1 MVAEYTADELNQ
13 NSDGEKML
21 EKAKRAAEQKVAKK
35 KKLQDQRVRPY
46 NKRQPHSQAP
56 LSTSGNAMTS
66 TMFQPKWPADQ

>member
-35 KKLQDQRVRPY
+35 KKLQDQRVRP
-46 NKRQPHSQAP
+46 
-56 LSTSGNAMTS
+56 
-66 TMFQPKWPADQ
+66 